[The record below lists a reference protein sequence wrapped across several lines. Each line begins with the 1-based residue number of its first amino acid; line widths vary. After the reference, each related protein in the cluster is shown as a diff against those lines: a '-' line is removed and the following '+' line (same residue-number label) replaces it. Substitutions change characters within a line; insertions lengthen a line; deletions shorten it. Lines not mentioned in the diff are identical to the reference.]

1 MYGVANRDPKRCPD
15 QDKFEPERLDYEHFG
30 WGTSVHVCFFGLLA
44 RLEVNL
50 AVEAFLHGTRQS
62 TAGAMSSAAREVYLS
77 TSTGL
82 ESRDER

>member
-1 MYGVANRDPKRCPD
+1 MYRVANRDPKRCPD
-15 QDKFEPERLDYEHFG
+15 PDKFNPERPDYEHFG
-30 WGTSVHVCFFGLLA
+30 WGTSVHVCLFGLLA

-50 AVEAFLHGTRQS
+50 AVEAFRTRQS

-82 ESRDER
+82 ETRDER